1 LARRDTPL
9 VRWKETQYI
18 DGVGSRSNARAGPE
32 LKRMTSKRKV
42 IPKLEIHKRGRLV
55 DSFLLNTPRLVIG
68 SAPGAH
74 IRLRSA
80 EIETEHLVI
89 ELVNRRFLEA
99 VNVAGDPH
107 LRHQGDSFERVRL
120 GRGSVITLGPL
131 AFKLVFVPRGA
142 SPPAPEPAPAA
153 PPPEPI
159 ATPTPAAAA
168 PVPDDPGVPDEPG
181 VADDP
186 GVADEPDA
194 GDDPGGPDEPGE
206 ADEPETRIEDPLET
220 TSDDITDPGDTGRSL
235 AQVVGAGRP
244 VPPRPTPPGA
254 VAAPTPQ
261 FTPEPLA
268 PIVEPPP
275 PTEEPAGDSGAP
287 QPETRATA
295 APRPPAAVVEPGPT
309 PAPTEA
315 EPAAPPAGPAAEP
328 ETAEAAAEE
337 QVVAYLR
344 VYPPAGERRK
354 RVRLPTGT
362 FDIGREGCDINLFYE
377 GIAACHASL
386 MVMPDGNT
394 YVQDKGSGLPTIVNG
409 QVVSLSPIRP
419 GDRLQIGTVAF
430 ELETVSNPSATASGP
445 PDAPAAGSAP
455 TPPPPPGSPES
466 TAAGAG
472 AWVQAA
478 MDAPTSTDTP
488 GPATGSHPSMPVRRI
503 GQDERVKARSVGT
516 GTDPHVTAREWVRQA
531 IVDSEKRDKED
542 VEPEDKAP
550 SFAVPPKKTRGPR
563 PRRTPDPRTGPEKV
577 AAARFPE
584 WATTTIPPEYRAR
597 KRRRQILSLVVVL
610 IVIGVPTALIAW
622 QRSQPEGGPEGSILS
637 PGGDPE
643 ESDVRSVLANTDGA
657 YGGLR
662 SDDEDDDRSSRR
674 KKKSRRS
681 RRSRDRDRSSDTD
694 DGLNMSEA
702 GTDRGGVTYGPGGRI
717 TSDRT
722 GSGWGVD
729 PTSDPDLI
737 AIGNPGPGAPVLQFG
752 SPQLGGT
759 MVEDDEGVGVRRV
772 EELEF
777 ELAEDADPSGRGS
790 VDMDEVEAVL
800 SSLTPSVR
808 ACYTR
813 ALESR
818 PDLSGT
824 MVLILTLS
832 SSGQIA
838 SSSLDPN
845 ASSLTDVDLKRC
857 VERQIKSRN
866 YPIPD
871 GGQVT
876 FSYPFRFNQP

>member
-1 LARRDTPL
+1 
-9 VRWKETQYI
+9 
-18 DGVGSRSNARAGPE
+18 
-32 LKRMTSKRKV
+32 MTTKRKV

-131 AFKLVFVPRGA
+131 AFKLVFVPR
-142 SPPAPEPAPAA
+142 EV
-153 PPPEPI
+153 E
-159 ATPTPAAAA
+159 
-168 PVPDDPGVPDEPG
+168 
-181 VADDP
+181 
-186 GVADEPDA
+186 
-194 GDDPGGPDEPGE
+194 
-206 ADEPETRIEDPLET
+206 
-220 TSDDITDPGDTGRSL
+220 
-235 AQVVGAGRP
+235 
-244 VPPRPTPPGA
+244 
-254 VAAPTPQ
+254 APTPE
-261 FTPEPLA
+261 PE
-268 PIVEPPP
+268 
-275 PTEEPAGDSGAP
+275 
-287 QPETRATA
+287 AT
-295 APRPPAAVVEPGPT
+295 
-309 PAPTEA
+309 
-315 EPAAPPAGPAAEP
+315 PAAPPAAAASVHAEPDAPAPATAPAEHPVSHPTPPVDPRTEPEGFVPPATLPPAVPSRPEPPAIPSGPEPPAIPSGPEPPATPARPEPPVTPVRPEPPTTPARPDPPATPVRPDPPHRPVPAAPSDPGLDDDDAAPEPPDRSEP
-328 ETAEAAAEE
+328 EATPAPPADPTPEPPTSDE
-337 QVVAYLR
+337 VVAYLL

-354 RVRLPTGT
+354 RVRLPTGS
-362 FDIGREGCDINLFYE
+362 FDVGREECDINLFYE
-377 GIAACHASL
+377 GIAARHATL
-386 MVMPDGNT
+386 MVMPDGNI

-409 QVVSLSPIRP
+409 QVVNLSPLHQ

-430 ELETVSNPSATASGP
+430 DLELVANPATGTSIPPGP
-445 PDAPAAGSAP
+445 GPEAPQSAP
-455 TPPPPPGSPES
+455 GTAEQTPGSQ

-478 MDAPTSTDTP
+478 METPAATDTAQP
-488 GPATGSHPSMPVRRI
+488 ETGSHPSMPVRRI
-503 GQDERVKARSVGT
+503 GKSEREKAKTVGT

-531 IVDSEKRDKED
+531 IVDSEEREKDEVR
-542 VEPEDKAP
+542 PEEKAP
-550 SFAVPPKKTRGPR
+550 TFAVPPKKARGPR
-563 PRRTPDPRTGPEKV
+563 ARRQPDTRSGPEKV

-597 KRRRQILSLVVVL
+597 KRRRRILSILVVL
-610 IVIGVPTALIAW
+610 IVIGVPTALVAW
-622 QRSQPEGGPEGSILS
+622 QRSRDDVGPRGSILGGPEG
-637 PGGDPE
+637 GDEP
-643 ESDVRSVLANTDGA
+643 DVHSVLANTDGA

-662 SDDEDDDRSSRR
+662 SEDDEDEDRSSRR
-674 KKKSRRS
+674 KKSRRS
-681 RRSRDRDRSSDTD
+681 RRSKDRDRSSSSD
-694 DGLNMSEA
+694 DGLEMTEA
-702 GTDRGGVTYGPGGRI
+702 GTSREGPTYGPGGRI
-717 TSDRT
+717 TGVDRS

-752 SPQLGGT
+752 SPQLGGM
-759 MVEDDEGVGVRRV
+759 MVEEDDGGGVRRV

-777 ELAEDADPSGRGS
+777 ELAEDADPSGRGN
-790 VDMDEVEAVL
+790 VDMDEVDQVL

-813 ALESR
+813 ALESK

-832 SSGQIA
+832 SSGQIS

-857 VERQIKSRN
+857 VERQVKSRN
-866 YPIPD
+866 YPIPE